1 MARVTYESVLHN
13 ATPYTLKMLQ
23 TQGVNWYKEQMR
35 SIKKNKFNKYAFIAQ
50 GKQETVRRL
59 EIGKLYLMEY
69 IPKYSGVGELVPQS
83 SELGVWDRYPLILP
97 FDVAPNGFYALNL
110 HYLPIKMRAWLLDQ
124 LMGTANIPANKLRVN
139 WQILKRFSLN
149 QYGQYATHRYLL
161 NHITSPFRM
170 VKIEDYP
177 KVIMLPIASWY
188 GNDRYLVNRFK
199 KLMQ

>member
-23 TQGVNWYKEQMR
+23 AQGVNWYKEQMR

-97 FDVAPNGFYALNL
+97 CDVAPNGFYALNL

-199 KLMQ
+199 KLM